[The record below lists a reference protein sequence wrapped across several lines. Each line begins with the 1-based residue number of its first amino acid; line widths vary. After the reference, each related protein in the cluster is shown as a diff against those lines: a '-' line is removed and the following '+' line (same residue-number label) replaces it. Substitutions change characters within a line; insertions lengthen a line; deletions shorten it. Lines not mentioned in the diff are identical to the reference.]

1 MKRKLLSLFMM
12 TCLDIACWA
21 QSSATQPSTIFN
33 NDGTVTFQFKN
44 DKAKSVQVD
53 VQFAGRHDMKK
64 DTKTGLWTVT

>member
-12 TCLDIACWA
+12 MCLGVVCWA

-53 VQFAGRHDMKK
+53 V
-64 DTKTGLWTVT
+64 